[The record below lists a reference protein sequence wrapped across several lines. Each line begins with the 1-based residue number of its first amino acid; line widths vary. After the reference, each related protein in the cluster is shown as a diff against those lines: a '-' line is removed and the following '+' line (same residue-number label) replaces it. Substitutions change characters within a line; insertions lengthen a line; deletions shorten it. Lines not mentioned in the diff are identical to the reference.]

1 MAKREMVNHPE
12 HYNKG
17 GIEVI
22 EFIEAWELN
31 FSRGSAVKY
40 ICRAGI
46 KDPENEIEDLKK
58 AVWYIEREI
67 GRIKN
72 ENNKSES

>member
-1 MAKREMVNHPE
+1 MKKEMIDHPD

-22 EFIEAWELN
+22 DFIEAWELN

-40 ICRAGI
+40 ICRGGI
-46 KDPENEIEDLKK
+46 KDPDKEIEDLKK
-58 AVWYIEREI
+58 AVWYIQREI
-67 GRIKN
+67 RRIMN
-72 ENNKSES
+72 EYNKSES

>member
-31 FSRGSAVKY
+31 FSRGSTVKY

>member
-1 MAKREMVNHPE
+1 MIDHPE

-22 EFIEAWELN
+22 DFIEAWELN

-40 ICRAGI
+40 ICRGGI
-46 KDPENEIEDLKK
+46 KDPGTEVEDLKK
-58 AVWYIEREI
+58 AVWYIQREI
-67 GRIKN
+67 RRIEN
-72 ENNKSES
+72 ENN

>member
-1 MAKREMVNHPE
+1 MAKREMVDHPD

-72 ENNKSES
+72 EDN